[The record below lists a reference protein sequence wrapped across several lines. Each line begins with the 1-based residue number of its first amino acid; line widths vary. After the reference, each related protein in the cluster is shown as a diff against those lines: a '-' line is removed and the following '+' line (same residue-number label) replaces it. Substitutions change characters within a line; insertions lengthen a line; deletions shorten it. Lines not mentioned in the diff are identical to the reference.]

1 MVVFVFV
8 WWVVVLSQYDDLV
21 FVIVMWYVCV
31 VVVVFVRQVV
41 VSSQYDDLVFVVV
54 VRRLFMFE
62 LFKRVKYIQS
72 ETRNQINGR
81 QYATELPSIMNQ
93 IF

>member
-1 MVVFVFV
+1 M
-8 WWVVVLSQYDDLV
+8 LSQYDDLI
-21 FVIVMWYVCV
+21 FVVMIWYVRV
-31 VVVVFVRQVV
+31 IVVVFMRRVV

-54 VRRLFMFE
+54 VRRLFVFE

-81 QYATELPSIMNQ
+81 QYATELSSIMNQ